1 MYGKMH
7 CLIVLYKLEY
17 VWKMHCLIVLYKI
30 EYVWENALFNCI
42 I

>member
-17 VWKMHCLIVLYKI
+17 VWK
-30 EYVWENALFNCI
+30 NALFNCI